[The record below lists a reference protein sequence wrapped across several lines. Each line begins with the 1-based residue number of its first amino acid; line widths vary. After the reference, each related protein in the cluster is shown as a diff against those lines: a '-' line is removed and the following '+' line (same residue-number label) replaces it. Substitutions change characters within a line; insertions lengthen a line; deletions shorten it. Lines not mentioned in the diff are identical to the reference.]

1 MRKSICIIAL
11 STIARDARVL
21 RQVKYLSP
29 FHDLTVIGYGP
40 PPSAYASAENITWIP
55 LDQNSPHTTV
65 PLAKALKNLDLKNMS
80 FWKRVFTKV
89 NQAINRVL
97 LLTATFFPPAYDAW
111 YMRQGTYVK
120 ALRSAINTRCDAYHA
135 NDWDT
140 LPIAAE
146 AAKRNDAALV
156 VDLHEYAPL
165 EYEERP
171 RWWIQKRLIT
181 YILRK
186 YSPEID
192 TAITVAAPIA
202 EKYRQ
207 EFGFYPTVIMNAPES
222 LSPLPQRIGD
232 TAIKLLHHGGASRS
246 RHPELM
252 METVALCDARYSL
265 HFMFL
270 HNDYVE
276 ELKMLAEKI
285 APGRVFF
292 HDPVPPEEIT
302 KRIAQFDVGFY
313 ILRPTNYNNLVA
325 LPNKFLDFICAG
337 LAVAIGPS
345 PSMAEIVNRYGL
357 GVVCHSFDP
366 GDMATLLN
374 KTTPEQ
380 WSGMKRA
387 AREASKVL
395 NAQVEMKKLVDIYSR
410 LL

>member
-1 MRKSICIIAL
+1 MKKSICIIAL

-40 PPSAYASAENITWIP
+40 PPSAYAGAENITWIP
-55 LDQNSPHTTV
+55 LDQSSPHTTV
-65 PLAKALKNLDLKNMS
+65 PLAKALKNLDLKNMR

-89 NQAINRVL
+89 NHAINRVL

-111 YMRQGTYVK
+111 YMRQGTYVN

-181 YILRK
+181 YILHK

-222 LSPLPQRIGD
+222 LSPLPQRVGD
-232 TAIKLLHHGGASRS
+232 TTIKLLHHGGASRS

-252 METVALCDARYSL
+252 METVALCDVRYSL

-302 KRIAQFDVGFY
+302 ERIAQFDVGFY

-395 NAQVEMKKLVDIYSR
+395 NAQVEMEKLVDIYSR